1 MNGLFPQLML
11 DLETLS
17 SEPNA
22 PIIQIGAV
30 PFAFATGEIGPRLKI
45 NVRPDFAKTPPSL
58 STVCWWLKQGEA
70 ARLSVAMCEDGKPP
84 VDACHDFRVF
94 AETHCAPKFEL
105 WAMPPEFDCVILANT
120 FRSVGL
126 TRLPWAYNKTR
137 DLRTLEALA
146 GSSSAGRIQAD
157 IPHDAGSDA
166 EAQAKTAIMYWRKIT
181 APGIGA
187 QAEPA
192 AVA

>member
-1 MNGLFPQLML
+1 MNGLFPQMML

-30 PFAFATGEIGPRLKI
+30 PFEIRSGSIGPRLTI
-45 NVRPDFAKTPPSL
+45 SVRPDFAKTPPSL
-58 STVCWWLKQGEA
+58 STVCWWLRQDEA
-70 ARLSVAMCEDGKPP
+70 ARLSVAAAEDGKLPA
-84 VDACHDFRVF
+84 VACEEFRVF
-94 AETHCAPKFEL
+94 VERHCAPSFEL

-120 FRSVGL
+120 FHSVGL
-126 TRLPWAYNKTR
+126 PLPWKYNKTR

-146 GSSSAGRIQAD
+146 GSSSAGRIKAD

-166 EAQAKTAIMYWRKIT
+166 EAQAKTAVMYWRKVFSDRV
-181 APGIGA
+181 
-187 QAEPA
+187 A
-192 AVA
+192 A

>member
-1 MNGLFPQLML
+1 MTGLFPQLML

-30 PFAFATGEIGPRLKI
+30 PFALATGEIGERLTI

-58 STVCWWLKQGEA
+58 STVCWWMKQDEA
-70 ARLSVAMCEDGKPP
+70 ARLSVARSELGKSPF
-84 VDACHDFRVF
+84 DACLEFETF
-94 AETHCAPKFEL
+94 ARENCASKFEL

-126 TRLPWAYNKTR
+126 SLPWAYNKTR

-146 GSSSAGRIQAD
+146 GSSSAGRIKAD

-166 EAQAKTAIMYWRKIT
+166 EAQAKTAVMYWRKIM
-181 APGIGA
+181 APGI
-187 QAEPA
+187 A
-192 AVA
+192 A

>member
-30 PFAFATGEIGPRLKI
+30 PFAFATGEIGERLTI
-45 NVRPDFAKTPPSL
+45 NVCPDFAKTPPSL
-58 STVCWWLKQGEA
+58 KTVCWWLEQNEG
-70 ARLSVAMCEDGKPP
+70 ARLSVAKAQYGKLPAVACEE
-84 VDACHDFRVF
+84 FRAF
-94 AETHCAPKFEL
+94 AEKHCAPKFEL

-126 TRLPWAYNKTR
+126 SLPWAYNKTR

-146 GSSSAGRIQAD
+146 GSSSAGRIKAD

-166 EAQAKTAIMYWRKIT
+166 EAQAKTAIMYWRKVI